1 MSTRVNIDGRIVEPE
16 DARIPVFDHG
26 FLYGDAVYEVLRTY
40 EGRPLFLDR
49 NFARLERSAA
59 GVALTIPWDLL
70 RLGDEVRR
78 TLEAAG
84 NPESMVRIIVT
95 RGVGDLNPDPEECR
109 TPAMVLIVFPL
120 WLPSEEAYR
129 DGAAVTLSNLR
140 RDPEIAMIK
149 SGSLIHQ
156 VLGARA
162 ARTAGAIEAIMQTPE
177 GNLSDGTRSN
187 VFLVRNGEIL
197 TPSGDACIVWG
208 IHRNIV
214 LEIVDKLGIQLVE
227 GKFSPAIISECDEM
241 FLTSTAKG
249 LLPITRVD
257 DSLVGDGK
265 VGPIT
270 RRVGQAFGEELSRL
284 IAEDRR
290 RQNP

>member
-1 MSTRVNIDGRIVEPE
+1 M
-16 DARIPVFDHG
+16 
-26 FLYGDAVYEVLRTY
+26 
-40 EGRPLFLDR
+40 
-49 NFARLERSAA
+49 
-59 GVALTIPWDLL
+59 
-70 RLGDEVRR
+70 
-78 TLEAAG
+78 
-84 NPESMVRIIVT
+84 
-95 RGVGDLNPDPEECR
+95 
-109 TPAMVLIVFPL
+109 
-120 WLPSEEAYR
+120 
-129 DGAAVTLSNLR
+129 AAVGLAS
-140 RDPEIAMIK
+140 A
-149 SGSLIHQ
+149 
-156 VLGARA
+156 ARA
-162 ARTAGAIEAIMQTPE
+162 ARAAGAIEAIMQTPE

-197 TPSGDACIVWG
+197 TPSGDAGIVWG

-214 LEIVDKLGIQLVE
+214 LEIVSKLGIPLIE
-227 GKFSPAIISECDEM
+227 GNFSPDIIADCDEM

-265 VGPIT
+265 VGPVT

>member
-1 MSTRVNIDGRIVEPE
+1 MSTRVNIDGQIVAPE
-16 DARIPVFDHG
+16 EARISVFDHG
-26 FLYGDAVYEVLRTY
+26 FLFGDTVYEVIRTY

-49 NFARLERSAA
+49 NFGRLERSAA
-59 GVALTIPWDLL
+59 GVALTIPWDLA
-70 RLGDEVRR
+70 RLKDEVVR
-78 TLEAAG
+78 TLAAAG

-95 RGVGDLNPDPEECR
+95 RGVGELNPDPEECR
-109 TPAMVLIVFPL
+109 TPAMILIVYPL
-120 WLPSEEAYR
+120 TVPSDEAYR

-162 ARTAGAIEAIMQTPE
+162 ARAAGAIEAIMRTPE

-187 VFLVRNGEIL
+187 VYLVRDGKIL
-197 TPSGDACIVWG
+197 TPSGDAGIVWG

-214 LEIVDKLGIQLVE
+214 VEIVGRLGIPLVE
-227 GKFSPAIISECDEM
+227 GKFEHDVIAQCDEM

-257 DSLVGDGK
+257 DAVVGDGK
-265 VGPIT
+265 VGPVT
-270 RRVGQAFGEELSRL
+270 LRVGEAFREELSRL
-284 IAEDRR
+284 IAEDRER
-290 RQNP
+290 TSP